1 MTFVC
6 AQAFDMNFRL
16 WQANREA
23 AKKEAL
29 ASEKDDIEPTQAWQ
43 KKKSAEEKAKID
55 AALAGKPV
63 PEVGRGRMALEQVPC
78 SSRPLSR
85 TLSNN

>member
-23 AKKEAL
+23 AKKDAL
-29 ASEKDDIEPTQAWQ
+29 ASEKDDIGEFFLV
-43 KKKSAEEKAKID
+43 I
-55 AALAGKPV
+55 AGIRV
-63 PEVGRGRMALEQVPC
+63 C
-78 SSRPLSR
+78 SFLVWSKNHMENMGD
-85 TLSNN
+85 TVKQQT